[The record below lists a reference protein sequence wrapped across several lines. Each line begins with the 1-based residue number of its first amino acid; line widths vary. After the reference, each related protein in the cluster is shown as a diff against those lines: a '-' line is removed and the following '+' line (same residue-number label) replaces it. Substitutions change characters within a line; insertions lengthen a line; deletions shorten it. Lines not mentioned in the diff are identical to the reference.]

1 MTDVLLAAASK
12 EMMTD
17 VTWAV
22 VVLAGGGSG
31 GDAVDPFSQ
40 GPFKL
45 LLSYLIL
52 T

>member
-1 MTDVLLAAASK
+1 MTDVLLAA
-12 EMMTD
+12 D

-22 VVLAGGGSG
+22 VILVGGGSG

-40 GPFKL
+40 GSFKL